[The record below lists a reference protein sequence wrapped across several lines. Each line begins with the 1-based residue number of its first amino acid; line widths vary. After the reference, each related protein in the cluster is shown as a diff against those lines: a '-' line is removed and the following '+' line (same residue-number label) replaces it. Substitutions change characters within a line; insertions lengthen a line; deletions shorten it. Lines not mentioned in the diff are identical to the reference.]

1 MLSQEIIHNED
12 FFTGSQGLQLYRQ
25 WWLPKGELNGVVVIC
40 HGIAEHS
47 GRYAHVAEMLCG
59 QGFAAGSFDLV
70 NHGRSGD
77 LSIFVDAFDTY
88 LADMD
93 IFMEQAQ
100 QKAAGKPVFML
111 GHSMGGTVTTL
122 YVITRQPQNLKG
134 FILSAP
140 AVKIGSD
147 ISPFLIK
154 VSGVISALAPHLKTI
169 VLDNDTISKDP
180 EVKRRYDADPLN
192 YRGGVPARTGA
203 ELNRAI
209 GRIQA
214 NFKAVTL
221 PFLLMHGTA
230 DRLADI
236 NGSRMLYEQAA
247 SKDKTFKTYQGLFHE
262 IMNEPEK
269 DLVFE
274 DILAWLKTHSVEK

>member
-1 MLSQEIIHNED
+1 MAEAIIQHSEGY
-12 FFTGSQGLQLYRQ
+12 FTASQGAQLYQQ
-25 WWLPKGELNGVVVIC
+25 WWLPQAEMRGLVVIC

-47 GRYAHVAEMLCG
+47 GRYAHVARALCT
-59 QGFAAGSFDLV
+59 QGYGAGSFDLI
-70 NHGRSGD
+70 NHGQSGNR
-77 LSIFVDAFDTY
+77 SIFVDSFDHY
-88 LADMD
+88 LADID
-93 IFMEQAQ
+93 IFLKQAL

-111 GHSMGGTVTTL
+111 GHSMGGTITTL
-122 YVITRQPQNLKG
+122 YVITRQLHKLRG
-134 FILSAP
+134 IILSAP

-154 VSGVISALAPHLKTI
+154 ISGILSALTPHLKI
-169 VLDNDTISKDP
+169 VTLDNSSISKDP
-180 EVKRRYDADPLN
+180 EVMQRYDADPLN
-192 YRGGVPARTGA
+192 YREGVPARTGA

-214 NFKAVTL
+214 NFKAIQL

-236 NGSRMLYEQAA
+236 NGSHMLYEQAA
-247 SKDKTFKTYQGLFHE
+247 SEDKTFKTYEGLYHE

-269 DLVFE
+269 ETVFS
-274 DILAWLKTHSVEK
+274 DIITWLNAHND